1 MATVESDKIMYEIY
15 QEEGYGRRFR
25 VVYFT
30 ELTERNRDLEIGRA
44 LAGRHVHDG
53 FISGTSRDEA
63 KIAIDKL
70 LEKLNAGQ
78 ELAPEDCRAALDR
91 FR

>member
-1 MATVESDKIMYEIY
+1 MAAIESDRIMYEIY

-30 ELTERNRDLEIGRA
+30 ELSERDRDIEIGRA

-53 FISGTSRDEA
+53 FISGGMRDEA
-63 KIAIDKL
+63 GMVIDAL
-70 LEKLNAGQ
+70 LDKLNAG
-78 ELAPEDCRAALDR
+78 EEVGGDECCTALDR
-91 FR
+91 YR